1 MKINKNILLIV
12 LITFIFLN
20 KKVQAQLYSFKGNVS
35 FNSKPIYKAKI
46 SIQPSGKVTFTDLG
60 GNFRFDSLQI
70 GKYFLEIDAE
80 GFNIYEQTINIK
92 SNNEQIFEIK
102 LKEYKEIEEI
112 TIVAV
117 AKSKTQLIKEQS
129 FAVDAIDLKPLQN
142 LDLNINSILN
152 QSTGIRIRESGGL
165 GSDFQFS
172 LNGFTG
178 NQVRF
183 FVDGLPTSA
192 LGSAYSI
199 NAIPVN
205 NIDRIDIYKGVVPVN
220 LGADALGGA
229 INFVTNNSV
238 KNYLDAS
245 YSYGSFN
252 THRASLVGKYTTAKN
267 FVLNTSCFYNYS
279 ENNYKIKVNLID
291 KNTGKI
297 DENPTEVR
305 RFNDAFKS
313 ATGMIEFG
321 FVNKKFADKLLFGVI
336 GSITYKEFQN
346 ALEVARPAGQ
356 VYRDEQGIVSTFKF
370 EKQNLFTK
378 GLTFKLS
385 SIYGHNQSRNVDT
398 SARTYDW
405 FGNWTIQPLSATSG
419 ELAWYATLFTFKD
432 KTFLKTATLEYE
444 FNSKH
449 GISLNNTYSRIS
461 RIGFDPIAVS
471 AIPFSEPNVL
481 AKNFTG
487 FSYQLKLL
495 DNKWRSNVFGKA
507 FYMNSH
513 QFTDQISDS
522 LDLISQK
529 YLLPAYGIA
538 TSYFIF
544 KSLQIKASFEDT
556 YRLPEAEEMFG
567 NGLLLLANPSLEP
580 EKSKNFNFG
589 ALFGKKFGKHLVN
602 VEANYLL
609 RLPENLIR
617 TVASGVLSQ
626 NENLANSEIRCYE
639 VALSYGFKDF
649 FKLEVNGAY
658 QDMINTVFNTNGEP
672 DYLYGDRLPNIPY
685 LFGNVALTLNSK
697 ELGKN
702 KSRMSLY
709 YSLNYVEEFFLR
721 WPSQGAAESKNVIP
735 TQITQNISL
744 SYTAFDGKYNA
755 TFSCTNL
762 MNSELYDNFRV
773 QKPGRMF
780 SVKLRYYFKQKSNK

>member
-1 MKINKNILLIV
+1 MKTSKFILFTLLIFV
-12 LITFIFLN
+12 LNNSKI
-20 KKVQAQLYSFKGNVS
+20 QAQLSSVKGKVS
-35 FNSKPIYKAKI
+35 FNSKPISNAKI
-46 SIQPSGKVTFTDLG
+46 SIQPLGKITYTDLT
-60 GNFRFDSLQI
+60 GNFKFDSI
-70 GKYFLEIDAE
+70 INGKYFLEIDAN
-80 GFNIYEQTINIK
+80 GFNLYQEIIYIKTKQDQFLEIN
-92 SNNEQIFEIK
+92 
-102 LKEYKEIEEI
+102 LKENQEIEEV
-112 TIVAV
+112 TIVA
-117 AKSKTQLIKEQS
+117 KTKTQLVKEQA

-142 LDLNINSILN
+142 LDLNINTILN
-152 QSTGIRIRESGGL
+152 QSTGIRIRESGGM

-183 FVDGLPTSA
+183 FVDGLPTNA

-205 NIDRIDIYKGVVPVN
+205 NIERIDIYKGVVPVN
-220 LGADALGGA
+220 LGSDALGGA

-238 KNYLDAS
+238 KTFLDAA

-252 THRASLVGKYTTAKN
+252 THRASLIGRYTSKKN
-267 FVLNTSCFYNYS
+267 FIVNTSCFYNYS
-279 ENNYKIKVNLID
+279 DNNYKIKVNLID

-297 DENPTEVR
+297 DEVATDVK

-321 FVNKKFADKLLFGVI
+321 VTNKKYADRLMVGMI
-336 GSITYKEFQN
+336 GSMTYKEFQN

-356 VYRDEQGIVSTFKF
+356 VYRDEQGFVSTFKY

-378 GLTFKLS
+378 GLSLKLN

-444 FNSKH
+444 FNKKH
-449 GISLNNTYSRIS
+449 AITFNNTFSRVS

-471 AIPFSEPNVL
+471 AIPFSEPNIL
-481 AKNFTG
+481 SKNFTG
-487 FSYQLKLL
+487 LSYQLRLF
-495 DNKWRSNVFGKA
+495 DNKWRSNVFGKI
-507 FYMNSH
+507 FTMNSQ
-513 QFTDQISDS
+513 QFTDQISDT
-522 LDLISQK
+522 LDLISQE
-529 YLLPAYGIA
+529 YILPAYGIA
-538 TSYFIF
+538 TSYFILN
-544 KSLQIKASFEDT
+544 SLQIKASFEDT

-567 NGLLLLANPSLEP
+567 NGLLLLSNPSLEP

-589 ALFGKKFGKHLVN
+589 ALFGKKFGKHLLN
-602 VEANYLL
+602 VEASYLF

-617 TVASGVLSQ
+617 TVANGILSQ
-626 NENLANSEIRCYE
+626 NENLANAEIRCYE
-639 VALSYGFKDF
+639 LALSYGYKDF
-649 FKLEVNGAY
+649 LKLELNGAY
-658 QDMINTVFNTNGEP
+658 QDMINTVLNEQGEQ
-672 DYLYGDRLPNIPY
+672 DYLYGDKLPNIPF
-685 LFGNVALTLNSK
+685 LFGNAALTLNSK
-697 ELGKN
+697 EFGKN

-721 WPSQGAAESKNVIP
+721 WPSQGDASSKFVIP
-735 TQITQNISL
+735 TQITQNASL
-744 SYTAFDGKYNA
+744 SYTTFDGRYNA
-755 TFSCTNL
+755 TFSCSNL
-762 MNSELYDNFRV
+762 TNSELFDNFRV

-780 SVKLRYYFKQKSNK
+780 SVKLRYYFKQKAKK